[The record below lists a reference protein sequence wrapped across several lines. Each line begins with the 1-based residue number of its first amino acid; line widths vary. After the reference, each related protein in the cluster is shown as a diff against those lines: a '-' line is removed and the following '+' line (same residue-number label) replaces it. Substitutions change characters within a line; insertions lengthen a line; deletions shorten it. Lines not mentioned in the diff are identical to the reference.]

1 MRIVLF
7 GATGYAGG
15 RIAEEALSRGHE
27 VVGVARDVSGL
38 PEADGLS
45 GRRGTMHDPA
55 FVLDVTKGA
64 DAVLIA
70 TPGRP
75 ASDGKKLLDAVPTL
89 LDAARTNGFRLGVVG
104 GAGSLRVAEGGPR
117 VIDTPEF
124 PEEFKVEAGSHAEVL
139 DALRE
144 APADVDW
151 FYVSPPAVFGSY
163 APGERTGTYRVGGDL
178 LLSDDA
184 GNSTIGGDDFALAF
198 VDELDRPAHHRT
210 RFTVAY

>member
-15 RIAEEALSRGHE
+15 RILAEALSRGHE

-38 PEADGLS
+38 AE
-45 GRRGTMHDPA
+45 RRGLTARAGSMHDA
-55 FVLDVTKGA
+55 DFVVDVTRDA

-75 ASDGKKLLDAVPTL
+75 LEGGKKLLDAVPAL
-89 LDAARTNGFRLGVVG
+89 FDAARKNGFRLGVVG

-124 PEEFKVEAGSHAEVL
+124 PEEFKLEASSHAEVL

-144 APADVDW
+144 APQEVDW

-163 APGERTGTYRVGGDL
+163 VPGERTGGYRVGGDV
-178 LLSDDA
+178 LLSDAD
-184 GNSTIGGDDFALAF
+184 GRSTIGGDDYALAF
-198 VDELDRPAHHRT
+198 VDELDRPAHRRT